1 MRTILLSFIFVLFS
15 SCRKGCPRV
24 WFSKGIIVQE
34 ISFGT
39 CIPIPPNLPQT
50 EYIIDNDTVYQQLLS
65 NSVCSGY
72 TLPAIDF
79 AQYTLLGKYATGQ
92 CKVDFHRQVTKD
104 DAAKTYNFTI
114 YVCDRGICKSAAIS
128 MNWVT
133 VPKLP
138 QGYTVTF
145 TVKQD

>member
-1 MRTILLSFIFVLFS
+1 MRTILLLFIFVLFS
-15 SCRKGCPRV
+15 SCRKDCPGDS
-24 WFSKGIIVQE
+24 FSKGIIIQE
-34 ISFGT
+34 ISFGP
-39 CIPIPPNLPQT
+39 CIPPTLPQT

-92 CKVDFHRQVTKD
+92 CKVEFHRQVTKD

-114 YVCDRGICKSAAIS
+114 YVCDRGICKKAAIG

-145 TVKQD
+145 TVKHD

>member
-15 SCRKGCPRV
+15 SCRKDCPRDS
-24 WFSKGIIVQE
+24 FSKGIIIQE
-34 ISFGT
+34 ISFGL
-39 CIPIPPNLPQT
+39 CIPPNLPQT

-79 AQYTLLGKYATGQ
+79 AQYTLLGKFATGQ
-92 CKVDFHRQVTKD
+92 CKVEFHRQVTKD

-114 YVCDRGICKSAAIS
+114 YVCDRGICKKEAIS
-128 MNWVT
+128 MNWVI

-145 TVKQD
+145 TVKDD